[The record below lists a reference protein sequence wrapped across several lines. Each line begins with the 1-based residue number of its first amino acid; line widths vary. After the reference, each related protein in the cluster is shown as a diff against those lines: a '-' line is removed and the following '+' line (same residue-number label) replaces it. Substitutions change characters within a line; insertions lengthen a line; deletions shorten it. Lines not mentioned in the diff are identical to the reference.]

1 MLGPLL
7 FLLYENDLK
16 NVLSPLELIM
26 FADDA
31 SFFYAHY
38 TLD

>member
-26 FADDA
+26 FADDL

-38 TLD
+38 TLH